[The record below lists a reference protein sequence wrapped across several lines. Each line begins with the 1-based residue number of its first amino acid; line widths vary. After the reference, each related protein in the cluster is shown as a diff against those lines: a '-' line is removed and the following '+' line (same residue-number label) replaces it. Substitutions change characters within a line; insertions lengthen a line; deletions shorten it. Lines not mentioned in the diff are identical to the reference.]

1 MPTKFNFENLFVYD
15 LANNHQGDLGYAK
28 DIVREVGRVN
38 REGKVKGALKFQ
50 FRQLDSFIHPDFK
63 GRSDH
68 KYVKRF
74 SETRL
79 EMDAFA
85 DLANVVREEGL
96 LTMCTPFDEESVD
109 IICDM
114 GLDIIKIA
122 SCSADDWPL
131 LEKVTRVNKPIV
143 ISTAG
148 LRTDEIDSL
157 VAFLE
162 TERADF
168 ALMHCVALYPT
179 PDDQLQLNEIGRMIE
194 RYRGVPIGWS
204 THEDQNN
211 TSAVQIA
218 YAKGARLFERHVG
231 LDDGRYKLNAYSSTP
246 AQLEAWIKA
255 FHQARAM
262 LGNDER
268 SPTSQ
273 GERQTLI
280 ELKRGVYAKRA
291 IAKGETM
298 KRADVFLAMPVQ
310 DGQMVSGQW
319 RNGLVADQD
328 YPVNAALQSGL
339 ARQGSTDEQLV
350 YQIMLQVRGMLNKA
364 NIAINEDAS
373 IELSHH
379 YGLRRFREYGAVIVT
394 CINRSYAKKL
404 VLQLPRQ
411 KHPYHFHK
419 QKEETFQLLDGD
431 IEIVKEGAKKSLH
444 PGDIFLVEPN
454 QWHKFHTLDG
464 CIFEEVSTTHFNND
478 SFYEDPQIANMERDQ
493 RKTKVDNWAAYF
505 RSRHAL

>member
-1 MPTKFNFENLFVYD
+1 
-15 LANNHQGDLGYAK
+15 
-28 DIVREVGRVN
+28 
-38 REGKVKGALKFQ
+38 
-50 FRQLDSFIHPDFK
+50 
-63 GRSDH
+63 
-68 KYVKRF
+68 
-74 SETRL
+74 
-79 EMDAFA
+79 
-85 DLANVVREEGL
+85 
-96 LTMCTPFDEESVD
+96 
-109 IICDM
+109 
-114 GLDIIKIA
+114 
-122 SCSADDWPL
+122 
-131 LEKVTRVNKPIV
+131 
-143 ISTAG
+143 
-148 LRTDEIDSL
+148 
-157 VAFLE
+157 
-162 TERADF
+162 
-168 ALMHCVALYPT
+168 
-179 PDDQLQLNEIGRMIE
+179 LQLNEIGRMIE

-211 TSAVQIA
+211 TAAVQIA
-218 YAKGARLFERHVG
+218 YAEGARLFERHVG

-268 SPTSQ
+268 APTSQ
-273 GERQTLI
+273 GERQTLT

-291 IAKGETM
+291 IAKGEPM
-298 KRADVFLAMPVQ
+298 KRADVFFAMPVQ
-310 DGQMVSGQW
+310 DGQMTSGNW

-328 YPVNAALQSGL
+328 YAVNAALQGGL

-404 VLQLPRQ
+404 VIQLPRQ

-419 QKEETFQLLDGD
+419 QKEETFQVLDGD
-431 IEIVKEGAKKSLH
+431 LEIAKDGARTQLH

-478 SFYEDPQIANMERDQ
+478 SFYEDPQIAGMERDQ
-493 RKTKVDNWAAYF
+493 RKTKVDNWAVYF